1 MSGATRSSADP
12 MNRQVAVRFDEA
24 ASLLEQQQANPFR
37 VQAYRNA
44 AETIRALPR
53 GVAEILH
60 QEGLEGLDRLP
71 TIGPAL
77 ARAISLIV
85 DTGRFPMLDRLRG
98 EHDPIEVLTSVPG
111 VGPKLAQRL
120 HDELGIATL
129 EALEAAAHDGRLAK
143 TPGFGEKR
151 VAGIRDALTTR
162 LRRRRTSAPT
172 PARGDGGG
180 AGGGRS
186 EPTVAELLDVDRE
199 YREASQA
206 GTLHLIA
213 PRRFNPGHKAWLP
226 VLHTA
231 REGRQ
236 YTALFSNTARAH
248 QRGRTHD
255 WVVLY
260 FDGAD
265 GERQH
270 TVVTQPSGP
279 LAGRRVVR
287 GREREC
293 AEYFREYDR

>member
-1 MSGATRSSADP
+1 
-12 MNRQVAVRFDEA
+12 MNRQVADRFDEA

-44 AETIRALPR
+44 AETIRTLPR
-53 GVAEILH
+53 GVGEILH

-151 VAGIRDALTTR
+151 VAGIRDALATR
-162 LRRRRTSAPT
+162 LGRRRTGAQT
-172 PARGDGGG
+172 TARDDGGG
-180 AGGGRS
+180 EYGREG

-199 YREASQA
+199 YREASEA

-213 PRRFNPGHKAWLP
+213 PRRFNPGRKAWLP

-231 REGRQ
+231 REGRH

-248 QRGRTHD
+248 QQGRTHD

-293 AEYFREYDR
+293 AEYYREHER

>member
-1 MSGATRSSADP
+1 MSSATGHSPDP
-12 MNRQVAVRFDEA
+12 MNRQVADRFDEA

-44 AETIRALPR
+44 AATIRTLPR
-53 GVAEILH
+53 GVTEILH
-60 QEGLEGLDRLP
+60 EEGLDGLDRLP

-77 ARAISLIV
+77 ARAIGLIV

-98 EHDPIEVLTSVPG
+98 EHDPIAALASVPG
-111 VGPKLAQRL
+111 IGPKLAQRL

-151 VAGIRDALTTR
+151 VAGIRDALATR
-162 LRRRRTSAPT
+162 LRRRRA
-172 PARGDGGG
+172 AALGREDDG
-180 AGGGRS
+180 

-199 YREASQA
+199 YRAASDA
-206 GTLHLIA
+206 GALHLIA
-213 PRRFNPGHKAWLP
+213 PRRFNPAKKAWLP
-226 VLHTA
+226 VLHA
-231 REGRQ
+231 QRGGRH

-248 QRGRTHD
+248 QQGRTHD

-260 FDGAD
+260 YDGGD

-270 TVVTQPSGP
+270 TVVTESSGP
-279 LAGRRVVR
+279 LKGRRVVR
-287 GREREC
+287 GRERES
-293 AEYFREYDR
+293 AEYYGAHTAEQV

>member
-1 MSGATRSSADP
+1 MSSATTRSADP
-12 MNRQVAVRFDEA
+12 MNRQVAERLDEA

-37 VQAYRNA
+37 VKAYRNA
-44 AETIRALPR
+44 AETIRTLPR

-60 QEGLEGLDRLP
+60 EEGLEGLDLLP

-85 DTGRFPMLDRLRG
+85 DTGKFPMLDRLRG
-98 EHDPIEVLTSVPG
+98 EHDPVEVLTSVPG

-120 HDELGIATL
+120 HDELGIGTL

-143 TPGFGEKR
+143 MPGFGDKR
-151 VAGIRDALTTR
+151 VAGIRDALATR
-162 LRRRRTSAPT
+162 LRPRRAAR
-172 PARGDGGG
+172 PALEGSG
-180 AGGGRS
+180 

-199 YREASQA
+199 YRAASDA
-206 GTLHLIA
+206 GSLHLIA
-213 PRRFNPGHKAWLP
+213 PRRFNPAKKAWLP
-226 VLHTA
+226 VLHTQ
-231 REGRQ
+231 RGERH

-248 QRGRTHD
+248 QQGRTHD

-260 FDGAD
+260 FDGGD

-270 TVVTQPSGP
+270 TVVTESTGP
-279 LAGRRVVR
+279 LKGRRVVR

-293 AEYFREYDR
+293 AEYYRAHTAGQA